1 MVIGG
6 YLFIA
11 FIVTYRLVPE
21 TLKRKQTNNDDTEM
35 GEELLTHDA
44 LIENEIENDNE
55 NEIEENVENEVVEN
69 KQMQE
74 KALAIEKSFEISGEE
89 IIQIG
94 NEENEEEEQD
104 DDDDGSVSFKNDFLD
119 TSDWSMKKRLML
131 VAKVSFFKKSFSN
144 FQNTN
149 QNQNKNRNSNNFL
162 KNKKNR
168 H

>member
-104 DDDDGSVSFKNDFLD
+104 DDDDDDESVSFKNDFLD

-131 VAKVSFFKKSFSN
+131 VAKVSFLKIFFLFSKQIKTKTKSK
-144 FQNTN
+144 FQ
-149 QNQNKNRNSNNFL
+149 QFFL
-162 KNKKNR
+162 KKNR

>member
-55 NEIEENVENEVVEN
+55 NDYDEDTGNDSDKCDGDEDINAENGTGSNSSDSENGK
-69 KQMQE
+69 KQ
-74 KALAIEKSFEISGEE
+74 
-89 IIQIG
+89 
-94 NEENEEEEQD
+94 
-104 DDDDGSVSFKNDFLD
+104 
-119 TSDWSMKKRLML
+119 
-131 VAKVSFFKKSFSN
+131 
-144 FQNTN
+144 
-149 QNQNKNRNSNNFL
+149 
-162 KNKKNR
+162 KNK
-168 H
+168 